1 MRLRPDARLGV
12 GGAAAC
18 QLAVRRRAFARGRA
32 DAADSRAPS
41 ARKLAEARAA
51 SEPKFQGPAGDDSI
65 DNEVLVAA
73 LAQDILGDAP
83 GAQQLA
89 SVYGKN
95 ARSLLDA

>member
-1 MRLRPDARLGV
+1 MALGKDKEGE
-12 GGAAAC
+12 GGASA
-18 QLAVRRRAFARGRA
+18 REGSARGSARH
-32 DAADSRAPS
+32 SKRTSTRAPS